1 MTSDHSDIEEKQQL
15 ISHQKN
21 QFISPFNWTMWIRG
35 VDEWICSPWWTG
47 ISLSA
52 YRVDPKT
59 LMNSRL
65 YSDTHRWAHELTNS
79 FSPMY
84 HRLHSPRGLC
94 EALRRWRGKHLP
106 GHSFEALMVY
116 RGVSPTLTPQG
127 VTCRGF
133 QKCRIRDPKQGGS
146 PGTWESASWGNGPGS
161 LGKGGQARLVLEE
174 RHSQDRG
181 GHKAGWRPGDPNPRW
196 PGGARRASQG
206 AGLEMSLDREVNIW
220 LPSWAEWDSKFQLPP
235 LWPSA

>member
-1 MTSDHSDIEEKQQL
+1 MDMLSL
-15 ISHQKN
+15 
-21 QFISPFNWTMWIRG
+21 G
-35 VDEWICSPWWTG
+35 WTG

-65 YSDTHRWAHELTNS
+65 YSDIHRWAHELTNS
-79 FSPMY
+79 FNPMY

-94 EALRRWRGKHLP
+94 EALRWWRGKHLP

-116 RGVSPTLTPQG
+116 RGVSPTWTPQG
-127 VTCRGF
+127 VTCRAF

-146 PGTWESASWGNGPGS
+146 PGTWESAPWGNGPGS

-181 GHKAGWRPGDPNPRW
+181 GHKAGWGPRDPNPRW
-196 PGGARRASQG
+196 PGGARKASPGSRACDEPGQG
-206 AGLEMSLDREVNIW
+206 SKHLTPFLGWVGFQIPTSSTMTKGLRADPRIQTSC
-220 LPSWAEWDSKFQLPP
+220 SKFQLHP
-235 LWPSA
+235 LTVGKLYNNLSMS